1 MRRLLSFAVVF
12 LAAALS
18 GCGTFMLM
26 PLSED
31 APQREATKPLYL
43 MSVVV
48 KNEYKPRWAP
58 QVLDVVLS
66 KNSGAEKP
74 ETTAFRMDTL
84 GTVEPE
90 TEDGLTTYLVRY
102 TAEPEEHTVV
112 GFNSMAFAF
121 PFTGGYF
128 VPLHA
133 AVPKG
138 APGVYY
144 LGAIRAVLR
153 ERQEGEFRAG
163 SVIPLIDQAAAGA
176 SSGTFDVTVSDHYE
190 HDVALF
196 KKRFAALDGLD
207 VKKAVLPAWDRA
219 KAQLYW
225 EKN

>member
-1 MRRLLSFAVVF
+1 MRRLLSFALVF
-12 LAAALS
+12 LATVLS
-18 GCGTFMLM
+18 GCGTVM
-26 PLSED
+26 PLSEG
-31 APQREATKPLYL
+31 APQRDAAKPLYL
-43 MSVVV
+43 MSVVI

-58 QVLDVVLS
+58 KVLDVVLS
-66 KNSGAEKP
+66 KGSGAEKT

-102 TAEPEEHTVV
+102 TAEPVDHTVM

-138 APGVYY
+138 EPGVYY

-153 ERQEGEFRAG
+153 ERQDGEFRAG
-163 SVIPLIDQAAAGA
+163 SVIP
-176 SSGTFDVTVSDHYE
+176 
-190 HDVALF
+190 
-196 KKRFAALDGLD
+196 
-207 VKKAVLPAWDRA
+207 
-219 KAQLYW
+219 
-225 EKN
+225 